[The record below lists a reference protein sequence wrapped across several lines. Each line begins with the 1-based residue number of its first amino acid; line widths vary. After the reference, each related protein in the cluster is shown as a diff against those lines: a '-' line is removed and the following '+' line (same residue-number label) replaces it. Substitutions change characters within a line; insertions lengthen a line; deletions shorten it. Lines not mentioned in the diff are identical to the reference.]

1 MNNNESEVITFT
13 RNDLYE
19 KIWSTPTI
27 KVAKDFG
34 IWMLRLGKYV
44 KNIRFPS
51 RRWVIGPGSRTGNPW
66 RDHLCQVS
74 GDQRL
79 EIIEIRKRPLVSAGP
94 KPQSTELEKEPPI
107 SVPERL
113 SSPHPL
119 VKATIDALK
128 NSTPDEAGILRIRAS
143 GCLNVRVG
151 RQSVGRALRLMDALI
166 KALEARSSTVSVVE
180 RDRKH
185 QTCVKILDETIE
197 IELRAELNRREKQFT
212 AAELHEREK
221 SSWLRDR
228 KEYEFYP
235 SGNFVFTI
243 LGYYGEGL
251 RKVWSDGKR
260 QRLENCLNSIIAGL
274 GAAAEGEK
282 ALRLRREQWERERQE
297 EQRRRWEEEER
308 RRKEEE
314 KIKHLK
320 KLVGNWNQSQRIR
333 EFLSEVE
340 KAAAENPAKKTEN
353 LSDWLS
359 WAHAYADSIDP
370 IHLTFHSERAAGKQ
384 Q

>member
-1 MNNNESEVITFT
+1 
-13 RNDLYE
+13 
-19 KIWSTPTI
+19 
-27 KVAKDFG
+27 
-34 IWMLRLGKYV
+34 
-44 KNIRFPS
+44 
-51 RRWVIGPGSRTGNPW
+51 
-66 RDHLCQVS
+66 
-74 GDQRL
+74 
-79 EIIEIRKRPLVSAGP
+79 
-94 KPQSTELEKEPPI
+94 
-107 SVPERL
+107 
-113 SSPHPL
+113 
-119 VKATIDALK
+119 
-128 NSTPDEAGILRIRAS
+128 
-143 GCLNVRVG
+143 
-151 RQSVGRALRLMDALI
+151 MDALI
-166 KALEARSSTVSVVE
+166 KALDARSSTVSMVE
-180 RDRKH
+180 RDRTH

-197 IELRAELNRREKQFT
+197 IELREGLNRREKQFS
-212 AAELHEREK
+212 AAELREREK

-274 GAAAEGEK
+274 STAAEGVK
-282 ALRLRREQWERERQE
+282 AHRLELERWEREHQE
-297 EQRRRWEEEER
+297 EQRRRSEEEER

-314 KIKHLK
+314 KIKHLE

-333 EFLSEVE
+333 EFLFEVE

-370 IHLTFHSERAAGKQ
+370 IHLTFNSSPGPDNNNEP
-384 Q
+384 